1 GSASIRGARV
11 VHFGVGNKPNCGG
24 GKAAAQEEG
33 RAFAAFRAVSDPL
46 AAVLLAQLCGG
57 RRVPVD
63 LRVIQQCTD
72 RVFRQAVRTQFRA
85 HARRAITLRDART
98 QDHLAETAVVLI
110 VLLTETCDR
119 LTRFRLIV
127 AAALQPRAQLAL
139 RMLAAREHGQAA
151 VVGAALVALFL
162 FVLGETTH
170 GPPELRLYFLGT
182 LGRHHATSVAHG
194 SQQLGAQRFVQF
206 LGDARVVLQVLARI
220 FLALPDALAAV
231 AVPSAGFLDQI
242 VVDAQFDQLAF
253 VGCALAVEDFEL
265 GLPERRSDCV
275 LHYLDAGFRTDH
287 LLALL
292 NRTDT
297 ADVQPHGSIEL
308 QRVAAGGGFRVA
320 EHHADLHSNPVDE
333 DHQSI

>member
-162 FVLGETTH
+162 FVLAETTH

-182 LGRHHATSVAHG
+182 LGRHHATAVAHG

-220 FLALPDALAAV
+220 FLALPD
-231 AVPSAGFLDQI
+231 
-242 VVDAQFDQLAF
+242 QLAF

-265 GLPERRSDCV
+265 GLPERRSDFV

-320 EHHADLHSNPVDE
+320 EHHADLHSNLVDE